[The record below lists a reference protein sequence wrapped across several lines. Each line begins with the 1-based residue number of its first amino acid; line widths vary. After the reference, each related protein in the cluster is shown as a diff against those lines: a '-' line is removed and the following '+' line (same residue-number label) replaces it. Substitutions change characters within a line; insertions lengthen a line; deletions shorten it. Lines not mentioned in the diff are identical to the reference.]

1 MAGVGPYMN
10 RADFRALDDR
20 LRAAH
25 FRLLAAH
32 GHVLIPPPPPVPQP
46 VPMRAPVPEPAPVHA
61 PAPAPAPVPAQLDH
75 IPPPF
80 LADVPRHPRHQEHPI
95 NPNYTK
101 DNINELLRNSRT
113 PSISQSFNC

>member
-46 VPMRAPVPEPAPVHA
+46 VPMRAPVPEPAPVEREQSGA
-61 PAPAPAPVPAQLDH
+61 STFQ
-75 IPPPF
+75 
-80 LADVPRHPRHQEHPI
+80 HQG
-95 NPNYTK
+95 
-101 DNINELLRNSRT
+101 RR
-113 PSISQSFNC
+113 PSKL